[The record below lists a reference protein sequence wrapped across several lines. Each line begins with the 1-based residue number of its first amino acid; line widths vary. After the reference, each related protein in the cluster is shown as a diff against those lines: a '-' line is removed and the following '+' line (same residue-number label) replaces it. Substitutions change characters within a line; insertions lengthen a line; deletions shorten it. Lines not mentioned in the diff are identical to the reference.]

1 MTRADRTLIDVNAR
15 EASTHGPSHSRIR
28 RRRVALALSRQGRRR
43 GCEENRRGHCGDRRQ
58 AFRLER
64 ARLGGRAKEALDD
77 LAAKP
82 DSEDN
87 QADLRKQLAKA
98 LEADP
103 ALAGELRAMLPADA
117 AGSDSMSQTVSGAG
131 AKAAQVKGSGNTTSI
146 S

>member
-1 MTRADRTLIDVNAR
+1 MDPVIL
-15 EASTHGPSHSRIR
+15 ASAA
-28 RRRVALALSRQGRRR
+28 VALLSPYLAKVGEGAAKKIGEDTVEAGGRLL
-43 GCEENRRGHCGDRRQ
+43 GWM
-58 AFRLER
+58 R
-64 ARLGGRAKEALDD
+64 AKLGGRAKEALDD

-103 ALAGELRAMLPADA
+103 ALAAELRAMLPADA
-117 AGSDSMSQTVSGAG
+117 AGTDSMSQTVSGAG

>member
-1 MTRADRTLIDVNAR
+1 MDPVTL
-15 EASTHGPSHSRIR
+15 ASAA
-28 RRRVALALSRQGRRR
+28 VALLSPYLAKVGEGAAKKIGEDTVETGGRLL
-43 GCEENRRGHCGDRRQ
+43 GWM
-58 AFRLER
+58 R
-64 ARLGGRAKEALDD
+64 AKLGGRAKEALDD

-82 DSEDN
+82 GSEDN

-103 ALAGELRAMLPADA
+103 ALAAELRAMLPAGA
-117 AGSDSMSQTVSGAG
+117 AGTDSMSQTVSGAG